1 MKIKDIL
8 HEAHRPFP
16 SIEIVPPLKG
26 ISRAELV
33 ESVRPFMEFSPRYI
47 NVTCHRD
54 EYEYRQ
60 EADGSLTRHIVRNKV
75 SEVAVCTALM
85 SAYKIDVV
93 PHVICGGNTAADVE
107 NKLSDLRFLGVE
119 NIMAL
124 CFSAMEQSNG
134 RFALHIDHA
143 RDLGLI
149 RKALRLGAS
158 SVMFDGSSLSFEEN
172 IRMTKEMVQMAHD
185 YGASAEGEVGEV
197 PMPGGSRADIMYTD
211 PDQAA
216 EFAERTGVDFL
227 AVSLGSIH
235 GMKTSSMDLDQDL
248 LRRLSAIGVPLVL
261 HGASG
266 LRKININTALKCAA
280 VKHIRERLA
289 VEPDCDLLALL
300 EDGREGVRALAAH
313 YMELFGSAGRVAD
326 CTVSGNSL
334 PEHLLQGE

>member
-1 MKIKDIL
+1 MPFYTMNELLALDPAKDWCVGHFNVHNYTTLGGVVKAAEEMKAPAIL
-8 HEAHRPFP
+8 
-16 SIEIVPPLKG
+16 
-26 ISRAELV
+26 
-33 ESVRPFMEFSPRYI
+33 
-47 NVTCHRD
+47 
-54 EYEYRQ
+54 
-60 EADGSLTRHIVRNKV
+60 
-75 SEVAVCTALM
+75 ALGAQ
-85 SAYKIDVV
+85 AYKHIGME
-93 PHVICGGNTAADVE
+93 H
-107 NKLSDLRFLGVE
+107 
-119 NIMAL
+119 IMAL
-124 CFSAMEQSNG
+124 CFSVMEQSSG

-266 LRKININTALKCAA
+266 VTEDAIRTATRNGLRKININTALKCAA

-326 CTVSGNSL
+326 CTVTGNSL